1 MDGGLGLRFAKT
13 ARTGCEATWRRS
25 EQSLK
30 TLIVRKFFLIS
41 LVTVTAVS
49 LLAVGFFSR
58 RSREQALYEQAMAA
72 LDENLPGAAVEYLT
86 SFLVKYPDSELYP
99 DALRQRATI
108 FNLYQSRYLE
118 AISDLRE
125 LLNKFPTSSYALESR
140 RTIAEILETKVRDC
154 RRAIVEYQRL
164 IDDYETV
171 VNDDLFQYRIASCFY
186 EILNFE
192 QSKLEYY
199 KLINSYPASEHVD
212 DSYYQIANILHTQ
225 GALEDARK
233 AFQLY
238 LARYPEG
245 EYSVDAKFNLAATLE
260 EMEDLEEALRMY
272 QEVFEEYPN
281 KEAVSWRIEKVA
293 ERIEKRGR

>member
-1 MDGGLGLRFAKT
+1 M
-13 ARTGCEATWRRS
+13 
-25 EQSLK
+25 
-30 TLIVRKFFLIS
+30 
-41 LVTVTAVS
+41 TVTAVS
-49 LLAVGFFSR
+49 MLTVGFFSR
-58 RSREQALYEQAMAA
+58 RSREQVLYEQAMTA
-72 LDENLPGAAVEYLT
+72 LDERLPGAAVEYLT
-86 SFLVKYPDSELYP
+86 TFLVKYPESSLYP
-99 DALRQRATI
+99 DALSQRATI
-108 FNLYQSRYLE
+108 FNLYQSRYVE

-125 LLNKFPTSSYALESR
+125 LLNKYPASRHAFTAR

-186 EILNFE
+186 ELLNFE
-192 QSKLEYY
+192 QSKLEFY
-199 KLINSYPASEHVD
+199 KLINHYPASQHVD
-212 DSYYQIANILHTQ
+212 DAYYQTANLLQTQ

-233 AFQLY
+233 AYLLY

-245 EYSVDAKFNLAATLE
+245 DLSVDAKFNLAATLE
-260 EMEDLEEALRMY
+260 EMEDLEKALRMY
-272 QEVFEEYPN
+272 QEVFDEYPN

>member
-1 MDGGLGLRFAKT
+1 
-13 ARTGCEATWRRS
+13 
-25 EQSLK
+25 
-30 TLIVRKFFLIS
+30 VRKFFLLS
-41 LVTVTAVS
+41 LVTVTVVS
-49 LLAVGFFSR
+49 LLAVGLSSR
-58 RSREQALYEQAMAA
+58 RPQEQALYDRAMEA
-72 LDENLPGAAVEYLT
+72 LDESLSGAAVEYLT
-86 SFLVKYPDSELYP
+86 TFLVKYPESELYP

-108 FNLYQSRYLE
+108 FYLYQSRYLE

-125 LLNKFPTSSYALESR
+125 LLNKFPTSKHALEAR

-171 VNDDLFQYRIASCFY
+171 IDDDMFQYRIASCFY

-192 QSKLEYY
+192 QAKLEFY
-199 KLINSYPASEHVD
+199 KLINNYPASEHVD
-212 DSYYQIANILHTQ
+212 DSYYQIANILQTQ
-225 GALEDARK
+225 GALEDAQK

-245 EYSVDAKFNLAATLE
+245 KFLVDAKFNLAATLE
-260 EMEDLEEALRMY
+260 EMESLEEALRMY

>member
-1 MDGGLGLRFAKT
+1 
-13 ARTGCEATWRRS
+13 
-25 EQSLK
+25 
-30 TLIVRKFFLIS
+30 VRKFFLIS

-49 LLAVGFFSR
+49 LLTVGFFSR

-72 LDENLPGAAVEYLT
+72 LDENLSGAAVEYLT
-86 SFLVKYPDSELYP
+86 TFLVKYPESELYP

-108 FNLYQSRYLE
+108 FHLYQSRYLE

-125 LLNKFPTSSYALESR
+125 LLNKYPTSRHAFQAR
-140 RTIAEILETKVRDC
+140 RMIAEILETKVRDC

-171 VNDDLFQYRIASCFY
+171 VDDDLFQYRIASCFY
-186 EILNFE
+186 ELLNFE
-192 QSKLEYY
+192 QSKLEFY
-199 KLINSYPASEHVD
+199 KLINNYPASKNVD
-212 DSYYQIANILHTQ
+212 DSYYQIANILQTQ
-225 GALEDARK
+225 GALEDAQK
-233 AFQLY
+233 AYQLY

-245 EYSVDAKFNLAATLE
+245 NFSVDAKFNLAATLE
-260 EMEDLEEALRMY
+260 EMEELEEALRMY